1 MNGREKN
8 STSLLFGLL
17 IIRDEPLTFKN
28 EVEPKRLAKRYEG
41 PSSARSSRMRY
52 CVLSSSLARKW
63 TFPPYQS
70 GYLSLK
76 PNPAKGS
83 SRKMLSSM
91 SSSSHGDYQISF
103 SSYL

>member
-8 STSLLFGLL
+8 STSLLFDLL
-17 IIRDEPLTFKN
+17 IIRDETLTFKN

-52 CVLSSSLARKW
+52 SALSSSLALKW
-63 TFPPYQS
+63 TLPPYQS
-70 GYLSLK
+70 GFSSLK

-83 SRKMLSSM
+83 SRRILSSI
-91 SSSSHGDYQISF
+91 SSSSHGDYRISF